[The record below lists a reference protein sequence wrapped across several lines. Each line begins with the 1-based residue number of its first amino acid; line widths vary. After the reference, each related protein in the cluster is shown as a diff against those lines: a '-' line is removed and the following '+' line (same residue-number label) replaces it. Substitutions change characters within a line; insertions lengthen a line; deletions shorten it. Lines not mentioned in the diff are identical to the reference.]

1 MTIGLILAAAIF
13 IVAAL
18 AMEKNGL
25 WLPVILLL
33 AAAAANAFAVV
44 I

>member
-1 MTIGLILAAAIF
+1 MTIGLVIAAAIF

-25 WLPVILLL
+25 WLPVIVLL
-33 AAAAANAFAVV
+33 AAAAANAFAGVM
-44 I
+44 